1 MPTES
6 ATVRFPW
13 RRRPTAPLPAP
24 DDTGDELHLARWI
37 AYRAAQ
43 RDHPSTA
50 EILAVGEEALVDE
63 AGYAFAVRVL
73 ENLQNLTSHGLDE
86 FRSPEDIRPLLGP
99 RSAICWDALTG
110 FWNDVADW
118 RRHNGAPLKSSAPLL
133 AVENEELRL
142 LLWTSNRTLPTGEKL
157 GITDV
162 VRYEKAV
169 GASLPEYSHLAAALS
184 AAGERS
190 S

>member
-1 MPTES
+1 M
-6 ATVRFPW
+6 RFPW
-13 RRRPTAPLPAP
+13 CRRPAAPPADT
-24 DDTGDELHLARWI
+24 DDDLQLARLV

-43 RDHPSTA
+43 RDHPSTV
-50 EILAVGEEALVDE
+50 EILALGETALEDE
-63 AGYAFAVRVL
+63 NGYAFAVGVL
-73 ENLQNLTSHGLDE
+73 ENLQNLASHGLDA

-99 RSAICWDALTG
+99 RSAICWDSLTD
-110 FWNDVADW
+110 FWHDVADW
-118 RRHNGAPLKSSAPLL
+118 RLHNGAPMESSAPLL

-157 GITDV
+157 GIADV

-169 GASLPEYSHLAAALS
+169 GASLPGYSHLAMALS
-184 AAGERS
+184 IAGEGS

>member
-6 ATVRFPW
+6 ATMRFPW
-13 RRRPTAPLPAP
+13 RRRPTAPPAAP
-24 DDTGDELHLARWI
+24 ADTEDDLHLARQI

-43 RDHPSTA
+43 RDHPSTV
-50 EILAVGEEALVDE
+50 EILALGEEALVDE
-63 AGYAFAVRVL
+63 AGYALAVRVL
-73 ENLQNLTSHGLDE
+73 ENVQNLTSHGLDE
-86 FRSPEDIRPLLGP
+86 FRSPEEIRTLLGP
-99 RSAICWDALTG
+99 RSAIYWDTLTG
-110 FWNDVADW
+110 FWSDVADW
-118 RRHNGAPLKSSAPLL
+118 RRHNGAPMESSAPIL

-157 GITDV
+157 GIADA

-169 GASLPEYSHLAAALS
+169 GASLPEYSHLAVALI
-184 AAGERS
+184 AAGEGS